1 MSFLS
6 ELYRPKGKDDGRI
19 KVDGELSLL
28 MANVWSIGAVACS
41 GLSVVFSYV
50 EAYNSAVGFGV
61 MVVPLALCAYNA
73 NSTYKNSDLFHKES
87 LERKLAKAEYKLRKF
102 DREVPK

>member
-6 ELYRPKGKDDGRI
+6 RLYRPKGKDEERI

-61 MVVPLALCAYNA
+61 AVLPLALCAYNA
-73 NSTYKNSDLFHKES
+73 NCSYKNSELFHKEG
-87 LERKLAKAEYKLRKF
+87 LEKKLVKAERLLKKF
-102 DREVPK
+102 DNEVPK